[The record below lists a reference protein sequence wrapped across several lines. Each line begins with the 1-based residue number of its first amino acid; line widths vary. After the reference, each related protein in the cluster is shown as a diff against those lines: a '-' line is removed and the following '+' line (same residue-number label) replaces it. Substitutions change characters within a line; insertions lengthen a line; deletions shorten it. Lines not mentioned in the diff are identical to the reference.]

1 MKPFIQSAIDG
12 DNVCIFAYGQ
22 TGSGKTHTML
32 GEDIESED
40 SWQCAACSDEKDK
53 DEEKEEEEEEGAVYD
68 GDEEEERELL
78 LRDLDDETIPMS
90 PAY

>member
-1 MKPFIQSAIDG
+1 M
-12 DNVCIFAYGQ
+12 VCEIC
-22 TGSGKTHTML
+22 HTMDIETNMIRCRSCRL
-32 GEDIESED
+32 AFHRDCLSEDIGSDD

-53 DEEKEEEEEEGAVYD
+53 DEEKEEEVYD
-68 GDEEEERELL
+68 GDEEEEGELL